1 MARNPQGLSRQ
12 ELEYEARWL
21 LRKVKSEVDAPTMK
35 VMENLVDV
43 VITLIDKNNAALA
56 RRLET
61 RESPDVGDE
70 Y

>member
-1 MARNPQGLSRQ
+1 M
-12 ELEYEARWL
+12 
-21 LRKVKSEVDAPTMK
+21 RKVKSEVDAPTMK

>member
-1 MARNPQGLSRQ
+1 MDGPGLSRQ

>member
-1 MARNPQGLSRQ
+1 MDGPGLSRQ

-43 VITLIDKNNAALA
+43 VITLIDKNNAA
-56 RRLET
+56 RN
-61 RESPDVGDE
+61 S
-70 Y
+70 

>member
-1 MARNPQGLSRQ
+1 MVGPGLSRQ

>member
-1 MARNPQGLSRQ
+1 MDGPGLSRQ

-21 LRKVKSEVDAPTMK
+21 LRKVKSDVDAPTMK

>member
-1 MARNPQGLSRQ
+1 MDGPGLSRQ

-21 LRKVKSEVDAPTMK
+21 LRKVKSDVDAPTLK

-61 RESPDVGDE
+61 RELPDVGDE